1 VRGAESKRVEKQIN
15 GKEERWSQERRGWGE
30 RRWRERGRKVIET
43 YRQRAGEEET
53 AEGS

>member
-1 VRGAESKRVEKQIN
+1 MEPGKKGVGGEKM
-15 GKEERWSQERRGWGE
+15 E
-30 RRWRERGRKVIET
+30 RERGRKVIET

>member
-1 VRGAESKRVEKQIN
+1 M
-15 GKEERWSQERRGWGE
+15 ERRRDGARKEGGRGE